1 MGCGI
6 KGAHQSDREEA
17 GLYIFKGKAKQIKET
32 DMVEV
37 ILLFMG
43 GVITVGVLLLVANVL
58 VFLQDVDEDSRP

>member
-1 MGCGI
+1 
-6 KGAHQSDREEA
+6 
-17 GLYIFKGKAKQIKET
+17 
-32 DMVEV
+32 MVEV